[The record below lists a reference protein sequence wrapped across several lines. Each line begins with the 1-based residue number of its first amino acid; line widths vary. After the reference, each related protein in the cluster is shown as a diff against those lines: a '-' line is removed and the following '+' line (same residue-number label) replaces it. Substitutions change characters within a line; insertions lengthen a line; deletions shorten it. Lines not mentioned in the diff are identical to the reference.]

1 MSRRVLVAAA
11 VVALAAAAPAAA
23 TLPQL
28 PSGSSVGDGVP
39 LKAYASLTPP
49 VHLFGDP
56 VTASIAVVAD
66 TKWVDPQRL
75 RVTASFRPY
84 RPTHAPTVLRLHT
97 GRFEQITWT
106 WTLRCLGSPC
116 VPRFPPSDEAHVF
129 HFPLAHIDYLAKNGR
144 QSYGITS
151 RWPPVEA
158 ISQIGP
164 SALLILKSRLG
175 LPWRDH
181 FTPLAAPAYSVRPGL
196 LFWLSLSLA
205 ALLGC
210 AALVLAGR
218 WTLMMR
224 PRRVSGPVLSASATP
239 LERALVLLAWARE
252 HDDETLQR
260 KTLERVADELGTEVA
275 GIDELAEKARE
286 LAWSSRGP
294 ESEDFDSFAEQAR
307 EQGHVATPPAGES
320 A

>member
-1 MSRRVLVAAA
+1 MRRPLLLAA

-66 TKWVDPQRL
+66 TKWVDPLRL

-84 RPTHAPTVLRLHT
+84 QPIHAPTVLRLHT

-106 WTLRCLGSPC
+106 WTLRCLSSPC
-116 VPRFPPSDEAHVF
+116 VPRFPPSDTAHVF
-129 HFPLAHIDYLAKNGR
+129 HFPLTHIDYLAKNG
-144 QSYGITS
+144 QKSYGITS

-158 ISQIGP
+158 ISQLGP
-164 SALLILKSRLG
+164 SATAMLEERIG

-181 FTPLAAPAYSVRPGL
+181 FTPLAAPAYRVRPGL

-210 AALVLAGR
+210 ATLLLAGR
-218 WTLMMR
+218 WTLTMR
-224 PRRVSGPVLSASATP
+224 PRRVSGPRLSPSATP

-275 GIDELAEKARE
+275 GIDELTEKARE

-294 ESEDFDSFAEQAR
+294 GSEDLDSFSERAR
-307 EQGHVATPPAGES
+307 EQGHVAPPAPEES

>member
-1 MSRRVLVAAA
+1 MRRRLLVAAA
-11 VVALAAAAPAAA
+11 VALVAAAPAAA
-23 TLPQL
+23 TLPPL

-56 VTASIAVVAD
+56 VTARIAIVAD

-75 RVTASFRPY
+75 RVTASFLPY
-84 RPTHAPTVLRLHT
+84 EPIHAPRVLRLQT

-106 WTLRCLGSPC
+106 WTLRCLSTKC

-144 QSYGITS
+144 ISYGITS

-158 ISQIGP
+158 VSQLGP
-164 SALLILKSRLG
+164 SAVTVLQQRLG
-175 LPWRDH
+175 LPWRAR
-181 FTPLAAPAYSVRPGL
+181 FTPLAAPGYSVRPGL

-210 AALVLAGR
+210 AALLLAGR
-218 WTLMMR
+218 WALTLR
-224 PRRVSGPVLSASATP
+224 PRRASGPVLSASATP
-239 LERALVLLAWARE
+239 LERALVLLAWARA

-286 LAWSSRGP
+286 LAWSASGP
-294 ESEDFDSFAEQAR
+294 ESDEFDEFSERAH
-307 EQGHVATPPAGES
+307 EQGHVATPASEED